1 MLPLADFCSYYAPI
15 RQLRRT
21 AAGAAAR
28 EQEPVDKDAFTVV
41 LRVVREQAVVG
52 VLLLAETV
60 AAAATR
66 LGALADLL
74 MDGLWKVFG
83 VDDSPDLARR
93 VGCPVGRDDRHFGLA
108 TVHPSV
114 SPSVPLL
121 LRPI

>member
-15 RQLRRT
+15 GQLRRT

-66 LGALADLL
+66 LGAPGTQKAQIQTQTIIRC
-74 MDGLWKVFG
+74 
-83 VDDSPDLARR
+83 SP
-93 VGCPVGRDDRHFGLA
+93 
-108 TVHPSV
+108 
-114 SPSVPLL
+114 
-121 LRPI
+121 I